1 MNNTEAAFHQSML
14 DSYHELAKLGY
25 RATYFL
31 RMVQELGGVQ
41 AARQLIN
48 QDHVSEGFTRL
59 WEMGRLDLSAEA
71 FVLKPEYRELFTD
84 EERQCARQHLTNMGY
99 KAPWDDVGE
108 TIA

>member
-1 MNNTEAAFHQSML
+1 MSNLEASFHQAML
-14 DSYHELAKLGY
+14 DGYHQLVQLGY

-48 QDHVSEGFTRL
+48 QEGTSEGFTRM

-71 FVLKPEYRELFTD
+71 LVLKPEYRDLFTA
-84 EERQCARQHLTNMGY
+84 EEHQRARQNLDDLGY
-99 KAPWDDVGE
+99 RAPWDTEG
-108 TIA
+108 A